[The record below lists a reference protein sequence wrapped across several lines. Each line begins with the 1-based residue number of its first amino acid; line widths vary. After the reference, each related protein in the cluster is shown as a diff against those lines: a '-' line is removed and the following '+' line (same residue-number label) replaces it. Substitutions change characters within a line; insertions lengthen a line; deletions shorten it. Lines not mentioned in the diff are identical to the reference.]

1 MAYDGTWDTVL
12 QRLLTEA
19 DAAGLVDWAVSL
31 GSTIA
36 QAHRHATNIT
46 RPAGA
51 GSNYTGLPTEPPDHA
66 IGRSRGGWS
75 TKVHHLVDGSGQ
87 PLVAL
92 VGPGQA
98 GDAPMFPHLMR
109 HLRGRGTVAA
119 IPEPA

>member
-1 MAYDGTWDTVL
+1 MAGDGTWDTVL

-75 TKVHHLVDGSGQ
+75 TKVHHWS
-87 PLVAL
+87 
-92 VGPGQA
+92 
-98 GDAPMFPHLMR
+98 
-109 HLRGRGTVAA
+109 TAA
-119 IPEPA
+119 ASRWWLWSVPVRPETHRCCRT